1 MNLERE
7 LRNRS
12 GGVIVSVAGSAL
24 S

>member
-24 S
+24 T